1 MERAADML
9 DNVSNNGITAFFRT
23 PEMVVTLVRLHGI
36 VETEESTATTSMGL
50 VRLADYTCNT
60 TAWPVETVCGLNQT
74 ELLSMNFSSLS
85 CVLALLFI
93 AAWKQRDMH

>member
-1 MERAADML
+1 
-9 DNVSNNGITAFFRT
+9 
-23 PEMVVTLVRLHGI
+23 MVVTLVRLHGI
-36 VETEESTATTSMGL
+36 VEIEESTATASMGF

-85 CVLALLFI
+85 CCVLALFFV
-93 AAWKQRDMH
+93 AAWKRRDMH